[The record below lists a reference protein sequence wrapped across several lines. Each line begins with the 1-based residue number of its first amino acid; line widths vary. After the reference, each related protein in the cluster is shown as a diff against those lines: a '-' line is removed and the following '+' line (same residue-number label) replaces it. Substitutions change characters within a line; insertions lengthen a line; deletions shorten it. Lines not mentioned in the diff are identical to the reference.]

1 MNDRPASNDG
11 APASDRRGPSPVLA
25 VALLLV
31 VAVVGVLGGIVL
43 DRTVLRHDE
52 PRHSW
57 VRIRGLHGPPDH
69 EIRGRVLERI
79 MVKLADELDLSESQ
93 REEISVVLERH
104 DARLAEEMADSRPRL
119 RRILEETHREM
130 IAILTPE
137 QRERLEE
144 MWKERHGHGPPMFHP
159 RPGDPP
165 DPRPHGDSLDP
176 RP

>member
-43 DRTVLRHDE
+43 DRIVLRHDE

>member
-1 MNDRPASNDG
+1 MNDGSPAN
-11 APASDRRGPSPVLA
+11 DRRGPSPILA
-25 VALLLV
+25 AALLLV

-57 VRIRGLHGPPDH
+57 VKIRGLHGPPDH

-79 MVKLADELDLSESQ
+79 GASLADELDLSESQ

-104 DARLAEEMADSRPRL
+104 EARLAEEMADSRPRL
-119 RRILEETHREM
+119 RQILEETHREM

-144 MWKERHGHGPPMFHP
+144 MWMERHGHGPPMFPLHP
-159 RPGDPP
+159 R
-165 DPRPHGDSLDP
+165 DSLER

>member
-1 MNDRPASNDG
+1 LNDRP
-11 APASDRRGPSPVLA
+11 PAGDRRGPSPVLA
-25 VALLLV
+25 AGLLLV

-57 VRIRGLHGPPDH
+57 VKIRGVHGPPDH

-79 MVKLADELDLSESQ
+79 VVKLADELDLSESQ
-93 REEISVVLERH
+93 RQEISVVLERH
-104 DARLAEEMADSRPRL
+104 DAQLAAEMAESRPRL

-137 QRERLEE
+137 QRERFEE
-144 MWKERHGHGPPMFHP
+144 MWMERHGHGPPMFPLH
-159 RPGDPP
+159 R
-165 DPRPHGDSLDP
+165 RDSLDR